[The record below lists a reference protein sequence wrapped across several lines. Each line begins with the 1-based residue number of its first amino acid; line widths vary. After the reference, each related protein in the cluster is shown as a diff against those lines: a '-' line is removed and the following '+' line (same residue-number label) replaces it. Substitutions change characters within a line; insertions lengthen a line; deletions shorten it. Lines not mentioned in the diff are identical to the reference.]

1 MAADMK
7 CRSFF
12 PPPRLWKE
20 VSRFQS
26 LYNEEPI
33 KHYNLIMPVTADSQD
48 FLSLQ
53 LTHITQITMVYQ
65 TVQEDG
71 DYTTIDTR

>member
-1 MAADMK
+1 
-7 CRSFF
+7 
-12 PPPRLWKE
+12 
-20 VSRFQS
+20 
-26 LYNEEPI
+26 
-33 KHYNLIMPVTADSQD
+33 MPVTADSQD

-65 TVQEDG
+65 TVHEDG